1 MSTHNLIDVETF
13 DDFKDLPDFVF
24 NGEESNIMSNDEIQL
39 DFLKSSHY
47 VVYRIIY
54 KNMPPSHLHNRSYLI
69 YDSDQL
75 ENNKYKVYKIFDSK
89 MDEIG
94 LGPGTYDIGLLFSE
108 GRVYAD
114 SHFIKGQYQ

>member
-1 MSTHNLIDVETF
+1 MSANNLIDVETF
-13 DDFKDLPDFVF
+13 DDFDDLPEFYF
-24 NGEESNIMSNDEIQL
+24 NGSENPIMSNEEIQL
-39 DFLKSSHY
+39 DYLIASHY

-69 YDSDQL
+69 YDSKEL
-75 ENNKYKVYKIFDSK
+75 KEHRRKVYKIFDSK

-114 SHFIKGQYQ
+114 SHFIKMKY